1 MAALMVYA
9 GAVAGDARVT
19 RIGGIPLVPAG
30 FSWPA
35 GRACAGP
42 MQFLAQVM
50 LGDLG
55 AGSWQGVLSVF
66 MCGGDP
72 GMCEEWDAAAGG
84 NRALVF
90 AGGSLAP
97 AAVPAGPAAML
108 GEVSAVQYVA
118 VDADYDDAPC
128 LGRARGPSRERGA
141 GPAWR
146 SAVVGAGGRDAGLT
160 GVRSAHVLRGPARGG
175 P

>member
-1 MAALMVYA
+1 MVYA

-35 GRACAGP
+35 CRACAGP

-118 VDADYDDAPC
+118 VDADYDDARRAWAGREGRPVSEV
-128 LGRARGPSRERGA
+128 LGQL
-141 GPAWR
+141 
-146 SAVVGAGGRDAGLT
+146 GGRPSWVQADET
-160 GVRSAHVLRGPARGG
+160 PA
-175 P
+175 